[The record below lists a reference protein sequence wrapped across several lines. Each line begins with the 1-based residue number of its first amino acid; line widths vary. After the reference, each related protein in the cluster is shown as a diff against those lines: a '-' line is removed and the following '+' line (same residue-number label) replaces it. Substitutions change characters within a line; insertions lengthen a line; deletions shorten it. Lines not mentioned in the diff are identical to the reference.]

1 MKIKK
6 AETCLMVFAFFAAV
20 LISSSTTAA
29 EREDTAHLVLKK
41 TISARDRGP
50 VYVVR
55 KGDHLTGILRR
66 ELDAGPAEMGWM
78 LKEVKRRNPGLK
90 NVDVIEPGRKLS
102 LPVVAPPEGYQIY
115 RVKKGD
121 FLARILEKNLGLK
134 GRDLARA
141 LTDVKKQNPTIRDI
155 NLIFPGQRIFIPLVS
170 SPGREKAEESARLPE
185 PAAVLPELKPVLL
198 TEKERALVRRVV
210 EQTGGL
216 VLTDGNYYIPLSAED
231 QVTIDC
237 ATVPVVELDDGS
249 RILVDFES
257 RVPPDLK
264 ERIQRVWKNYTVIQ
278 DSGGVGALPALERIF
293 KASRNYS
300 FRKTAD
306 YADVGAEPKIRL
318 LLDWVLFK
326 KESAFTGIALRESP
340 SAAMPAALSRY
351 AERNGISVL
360 EMTDGLDVVR
370 DEAPPGPPSDV
381 PALKSETTA
390 ELVDSVITTLGLTA
404 SRDAWVKVA
413 EAGAPAKVVSAKVDF
428 LVERPGKE
436 GAVIA
441 LRELPAP
448 FQESLKRKGMDVV
461 MVKWDDEKKAVI
473 EKTLTA
479 LGYPFNS
486 DTFDFSGPGGKDGK
500 PRWVIRIPATRV
512 NLAEGELFLTPS
524 ALDGDIYSYVNAT
537 WGTKLIRY

>member
-1 MKIKK
+1 MRIQK
-6 AETCLMVFAFFAAV
+6 AETCLMVFALLAAV
-20 LISSSTTAA
+20 LFSSSAAA

-41 TISARDRGP
+41 TISARDKGP

-55 KGDHLTGILRR
+55 KGDHLLGILRR
-66 ELDAGPAEMGWM
+66 ELDAAPEEMGWM
-78 LKEVKRRNPGLK
+78 LREVKRLNPGLK
-90 NVDVIEPGRKLS
+90 DVNVIEAGRKLS
-102 LPVVAPPEGYQIY
+102 LPVVAPPEGYQTY

-134 GRDLARA
+134 GQDLARA
-141 LTDVKKQNPTIRDI
+141 LKDVKKQNPNIRDI
-155 NLIFPGQRIFIPLVS
+155 NLIFPGQRIFIPRVS
-170 SPGREKAEESARLPE
+170 PPEKEKAEAPARPQE
-185 PAAVLPELKPVLL
+185 PAAVLPELKAVLL
-198 TEKERALVRRVV
+198 TEKERGLIRRVV
-210 EQTGGL
+210 EQAGGL

-237 ATVPVVELDDGS
+237 AAVPVVELDDGS
-249 RILVDFES
+249 RILVDFGGQVS
-257 RVPPDLK
+257 PDLK

-293 KASRNYS
+293 KASKNYS

-306 YADVGAEPKIRL
+306 YVDVGGEPKFRL
-318 LLDWVLFK
+318 FLDWVLFK

-360 EMTDGLDVVR
+360 EVTEALEAVR
-370 DEAPPGPPSDV
+370 DEAPPAPPSDV
-381 PALKSETTA
+381 PALKSGTTA
-390 ELVDSVITTLGLTA
+390 DLIDSVIATLGLTA
-404 SRDAWVKVA
+404 SREAWVKVA

-441 LRELPAP
+441 LRELPAT
-448 FQESLKRKGMDVV
+448 FQESLKQKGMNVA

-479 LGYPFNS
+479 LGYPFTS
-486 DTFDFSGPGGKDGK
+486 DTFDFSGPVGKDGK

-537 WGTKLIRY
+537 WGTKIIRY